1 MSLKKEK
8 EVFGNNYDVIKSI
21 VIMSGPMTLETP
33 MLSTIVTSDRQFQF
47 LQKIASDAGHPW
59 MKEYQHR
66 INSLEQNIAKQ
77 QYKKSLRKKN
87 LLKSIRRQRWRR
99 LKFRHKVNY
108 IIKKTLFNLIFYTL
122 IFGMMIIFFM
132 ITLDGLH

>member
-33 MLSTIVTSDRQFQF
+33 MLSTIVTSDRQIQL
-47 LQKIASDAGHPW
+47 LQKIVSDAGHPW
-59 MKEYQHR
+59 MKEYRHR
-66 INSLEQNIAKQ
+66 INTLEQNIAKE
-77 QYKKSLRKKN
+77 QYKKSRREKN
-87 LLKSIRRQRWRR
+87 LLKSFRRQRWRR
-99 LKFRHKVNY
+99 LTFREKVYY

-132 ITLDGLH
+132 ITLDGLR

>member
-1 MSLKKEK
+1 
-8 EVFGNNYDVIKSI
+8 
-21 VIMSGPMTLETP
+21 MSGPMTLETP
-33 MLSTIVTSDRQFQF
+33 MLSTIVTSERQFQL

-66 INSLEQNIAKQ
+66 INSLEQNIAKE
-77 QYKKSLRKKN
+77 QYKKSQRKKN

-99 LKFRHKVNY
+99 LKFREKVNY

-122 IFGMMIIFFM
+122 ILGMMMIFFM
-132 ITLDGLH
+132 ITLDGLL

>member
-33 MLSTIVTSDRQFQF
+33 MLSTIVTSDRQIQL
-47 LQKIASDAGHPW
+47 LQKIVSDAGHPW

-66 INSLEQNIAKQ
+66 INSLERDIAKD
-77 QYKKSLRKKN
+77 QYKKSRRKKN
-87 LLKSIRRQRWRR
+87 LLKSIRKQRWRR
-99 LKFRHKVNY
+99 LQFWEKVNY
-108 IIKKTLFNLIFYTL
+108 IFKKTLFNLIFYTL
-122 IFGMMIIFFM
+122 IFGMMFIFFM
-132 ITLDGLH
+132 ITLDGIR